1 MADESEPGA
10 ATKPCPYCG
19 ETILAVAKKCRFCL
33 EYLDLSAR
41 PAAPLPDIM
50 DRLLL
55 PVGRPGLAI
64 AAGYLGL
71 LSLLPYVGFLSLIV
85 SWLAL
90 RKLKRHPELSGRGRA
105 YFGLVMGVITSL
117 LYGSGT
123 VLAIVLAVLKSKP

>member
-10 ATKPCPYCG
+10 ATKPCPYCA

-33 EYLDLSAR
+33 KYLDLSAR
-41 PAAPLPDIM
+41 PGAPLPDTM
-50 DRLLL
+50 DRLIL

-71 LSLLPYVGFLSLIV
+71 FALLPFVGFVTLLV
-85 SWLAL
+85 SWLAI

-105 YFGLVMGVITSL
+105 YFGLVMGIITSL
-117 LYGSGT
+117 LWGGT
-123 VLAIVLAVLKSKP
+123 FVFAMVSELLTH

>member
-1 MADESEPGA
+1 MSVEEAESGA

-33 EYLDLSAR
+33 EYLDPSAR
-41 PAAPLPDIM
+41 PAAPLPDKL

-55 PVGRPGLAI
+55 PVGRPALAI

-71 LSLLPYVGFLSLIV
+71 FALLPFVGFVTLIV
-85 SWLAL
+85 SWLAI

-105 YFGLVMGVITSL
+105 YFGLIMGVITSL
-117 LYGSGT
+117 LWGGM
-123 VLAIVLAVLKSKP
+123 IVFGIVAVLLGK